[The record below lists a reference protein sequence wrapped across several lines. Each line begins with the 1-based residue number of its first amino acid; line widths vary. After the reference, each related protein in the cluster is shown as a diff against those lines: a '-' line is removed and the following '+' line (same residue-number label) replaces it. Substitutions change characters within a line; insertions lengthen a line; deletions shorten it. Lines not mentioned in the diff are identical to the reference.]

1 MKSQTAFKSP
11 LISSK
16 TSTRFRAKTQE
27 TPHNVLHPQNTHFI
41 YQNNYMANSIK
52 FIFKKEQNPTL
63 ATLKKSHQRSNTLN
77 HLPSKSKKLHLESI
91 SSLLTNTGAINNNLT
106 RQSTFYNKR
115 SISTITHAELVKDIA
130 FKNMNSG
137 GPTGNELRC
146 KFNLDQKQIDELISA
161 KKRFF
166 IKAVPARHQ
175 TPDNMSIKS
184 LQKCKQIMGQKKFEN
199 DRKIEHFDSFS
210 ETSER
215 KPEGRIFAL
224 THLHINKNGHQY
236 FVGYTFFFL
245 KKLSKNI
252 KSSSFHIN
260 KKWAETVEPLPQIPV
275 QQSPV
280 KKKKE
285 KRIMKHSIK
294 VIRRS
299 EQKINHQ
306 NDGNFME
313 NLEASSAREKKR
325 LPSIQDL
332 LANLDE
338 KNFPQYN
345 KELGPNNKFLNLEN
359 LNKPKKQKEHL
370 TDVIKRR
377 SIIGNEMAR
386 QSILMN
392 MKISSVLSRTNDR
405 RISEI
410 GSDVSDNS
418 SEEEKNNK
426 AKSTKKLTNKTKRGV
441 ELRRHLREALMYLA
455 SLKLDLKEVFDHT
468 LKFLLKKK

>member
-1 MKSQTAFKSP
+1 MENKFKKLLLKKKEFHFNNESLFQCVRKMKSQTAFKSP
-11 LISSK
+11 IISSK
-16 TSTRFRAKTQE
+16 SSTRFRAKTQE
-27 TPHNVLHPQNTHFI
+27 TPNNALQPQNTNFI

-52 FIFKKEQNPTL
+52 FIFKKDQNPTL
-63 ATLKKSHQRSNTLN
+63 ATLKKTHQRSNTLN
-77 HLPSKSKKLHLESI
+77 QLPSKSKKLHLESI
-91 SSLLTNTGAINNNLT
+91 SSLLTNTAVVTNNLT

-175 TPDNMSIKS
+175 TPDTMSMKS
-184 LQKCKQIMGQKKFEN
+184 LEKCKKIIGRKTFEN
-199 DRKIEHFDSFS
+199 DRKLEHFDSFS
-210 ETSER
+210 STSEK
-215 KPEGRIFAL
+215 KPEERIFAL
-224 THLHINKNGHQY
+224 THL
-236 FVGYTFFFL
+236 
-245 KKLSKNI
+245 
-252 KSSSFHIN
+252 HIN
-260 KKWAETVEPLPQIPV
+260 KKWAETVEPLPQIPIP
-275 QQSPV
+275 QSPI

-285 KRIMKHSIK
+285 KRLLNHGIK

-299 EQKINHQ
+299 EQKINQ
-306 NDGNFME
+306 QYDGNFME
-313 NLEASSAREKKR
+313 NLEASSARENKR

-338 KNFPQYN
+338 NNFPQYN

-370 TDVIKRR
+370 TEVIKRR
-377 SIIGNEMAR
+377 SILGTEMAK

-392 MKISSVLSRTNDR
+392 MKISSLLSRTNDHR
-405 RISEI
+405 LSEI
-410 GSDVSDNS
+410 EAEDFSDSS
-418 SEEEKNNK
+418 SEDEKINK
-426 AKSTKKLTNKTKRGV
+426 KP
-441 ELRRHLREALMYLA
+441 
-455 SLKLDLKEVFDHT
+455 
-468 LKFLLKKK
+468 

>member
-224 THLHINKNGHQY
+224 THLHINK
-236 FVGYTFFFL
+236 
-245 KKLSKNI
+245 
-252 KSSSFHIN
+252 
-260 KKWAETVEPLPQIPV
+260 KWAETVEPLPQIPV

-306 NDGNFME
+306 NDGNFLE